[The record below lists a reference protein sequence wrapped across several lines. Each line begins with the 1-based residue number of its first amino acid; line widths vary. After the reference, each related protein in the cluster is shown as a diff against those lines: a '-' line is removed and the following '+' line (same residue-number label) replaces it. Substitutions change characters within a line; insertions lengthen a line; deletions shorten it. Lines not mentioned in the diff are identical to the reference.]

1 MDLKSRRQWGYH
13 MPWGLTKSKCHVL
26 LSKLYLLFFG
36 ILYCP
41 VLRTGIYLSVIIRYS
56 ALSEVAHM
64 PFRNTAH
71 CFFHSAFSF
80 WEACSWSFDNK
91 SKSTLTFPLASTRYS
106 VCGVNSAAAVAALYA
121 KALPLDSKVFSFVW
135 ALTLRIATFLGS
147 CRSVNKAHK
156 ISACLTGLPDEPR
169 KSLLFHMGPK
179 SCAIP

>member
-26 LSKLYLLFFG
+26 LSKWYLLFFG

-41 VLRTGIYLSVIIRYS
+41 VLRTGIYLSHHWVQCPWKKQH
-56 ALSEVAHM
+56 LSEVAHM

-71 CFFHSAFSF
+71 GFSHSAFSF

-106 VCGVNSAAAVAALYA
+106 VCGVNSAAAVAALSA
-121 KALPLDSKVFSFVW
+121 KALPVDSKVFSFVW

-147 CRSVNKAHK
+147 CRAVNKAHK
-156 ISACLTGLPDEPR
+156 ISACLTG
-169 KSLLFHMGPK
+169 
-179 SCAIP
+179 